1 MCGRFSLTTP
11 GELIAETF
19 GLEEAP
25 QLQPRYNIAPTQPV
39 LAVRLPAV
47 AAERERELVP
57 LRWGLLGPGLRDP
70 SQGPPLINARAETAA
85 RKPSFRDSFRSRR
98 CLVPAD
104 GFYEWR
110 RSGSQRQPVRFSLT
124 DGGVFALAGLWS
136 PSTLPETGTLGSC
149 VVLTTTPNA
158 LVSEVHDRMPVIL
171 PRDAWSRWLDPTPA
185 PADDLLALL
194 TSLPADAMTARDV
207 DRAVNSVHNDGP
219 ECWAPP
225 REQQQSLF

>member
-25 QLQPRYNIAPTQPV
+25 ELQPRYNIAPTQPV
-39 LAVRLPAV
+39 LAVRQPAP
-47 AAERERELVP
+47 AGERELVP

-85 RKPSFRDSFRSRR
+85 RKPAFREAFRTRR

-110 RSGSQRQPVRFSLT
+110 RSGSERQPVRFSLS
-124 DGGVFALAGLWS
+124 DGGLFALAGLWA
-136 PSTLPETGTLGSC
+136 PATLPGTGTLGSC
-149 VVLTTTPNA
+149 VVLTTEPNA
-158 LVSEVHDRMPVIL
+158 LVARVHDRMPVIL
-171 PRDAWSRWLDPTPA
+171 PPEAWTRWLDPTPVA
-185 PADDLLALL
+185 GEALL
-194 TSLPADAMTARDV
+194 PLLGSLPAEAMRARDV
-207 DRAVNSVHNDGP
+207 DRAVNDVRNDGP
-219 ECWAPP
+219 ECWGPP